1 MNLEELRRHKPQ
13 ILSLAGEYGISDI
26 RVFGSVAR
34 GEANENSD
42 LDLLVHVPDTVSLLQ
57 FVRLQSRLS
66 EALQFHV
73 DIVPEGGIN
82 PHLRAYILHDAVPL

>member
-34 GEANENSD
+34 GEENANSD
-42 LDLLVHVPDTVSLLQ
+42 LDLLVHVPDTISLLQ
-57 FVRLQSRLS
+57 FARLQSDLS
-66 EALQFHV
+66 ETLHIRV
-73 DIVPEGGIN
+73 DIVPEGG
-82 PHLRAYILHDAVPL
+82 D